1 MWTKEV
7 VDMILKGIQETL
19 YMTLLSTLMG
29 YVIGLPMGVLLAVSD
44 KDGLKPNRVLYRIL
58 DVIANIVRSIPF
70 LILLILLIP
79 FTRMIVGKSYG
90 STATVV
96 PLVIA
101 AGPFIARMVE
111 SSLKE
116 VDEGVIEAARSMG
129 ASNLRIIVKVL
140 LVEARTSLINGA
152 TIAVGTILGY
162 SAMAGTIGG
171 GGLGDIAIRYGYHR
185 YQADIMI
192 VTSALWILSFSPTET
207 TSVTGMTTVT
217 ATKSTS
223 ISRAQATT
231 SSAMWMPP
239 SPTGY
244 RSAITTSARA
254 VSIWMAISSTNP
266 ALVRPRFS
274 TTCSRL
280 PKSSISVVLPR

>member
-44 KDGLKPNRVLYRIL
+44 KEGLKPNRVLYRIL

-129 ASNLRIIVKVL
+129 ASNLRIIMKVL

-185 YQADIMI
+185 YQADIMV
-192 VTSALWILSFSPTET
+192 VT
-207 TSVTGMTTVT
+207 
-217 ATKSTS
+217 
-223 ISRAQATT
+223 
-231 SSAMWMPP
+231 
-239 SPTGY
+239 
-244 RSAITTSARA
+244 
-254 VSIWMAISSTNP
+254 
-266 ALVRPRFS
+266 
-274 TTCSRL
+274 
-280 PKSSISVVLPR
+280 VVLLVILVQIFQMIGTTLANRLDKRR

>member
-7 VDMILKGIQETL
+7 VDMILKGIQETV

-29 YVIGLPMGVLLAVSD
+29 YIIGLPMGVLLAVSD
-44 KDGLKPNRVLYRIL
+44 KDGLKPNWVLYRIL

-79 FTRMIVGKSYG
+79 FTRLVVGKSYG

-129 ASNLRIIVKVL
+129 AGNFRIIMKVL
-140 LVEARTSLINGA
+140 LVESRTSLINGA

-192 VTSALWILSFSPTET
+192 VT
-207 TSVTGMTTVT
+207 
-217 ATKSTS
+217 
-223 ISRAQATT
+223 
-231 SSAMWMPP
+231 
-239 SPTGY
+239 
-244 RSAITTSARA
+244 
-254 VSIWMAISSTNP
+254 
-266 ALVRPRFS
+266 
-274 TTCSRL
+274 
-280 PKSSISVVLPR
+280 VVLLIILVQIFQMVGTTLANRLDKRR

>member
-129 ASNLRIIVKVL
+129 AGNFRIIMKVL

-192 VTSALWILSFSPTET
+192 VT
-207 TSVTGMTTVT
+207 
-217 ATKSTS
+217 
-223 ISRAQATT
+223 
-231 SSAMWMPP
+231 
-239 SPTGY
+239 
-244 RSAITTSARA
+244 
-254 VSIWMAISSTNP
+254 
-266 ALVRPRFS
+266 
-274 TTCSRL
+274 
-280 PKSSISVVLPR
+280 VVLLIILVQIFQMVGTTLANRLDKRR